1 MPEITKLGRD
11 GGRIRTQVVWLQICA
26 QEVGVGST
34 CSAHSRLSRKL
45 VDVKEEGGREESK
58 GRKKESASGQ
68 IMREQVT
75 QRTYKGLLGES
86 GTKNMKGLEDE
97 LSIGLEEPGL

>member
-11 GGRIRTQVVWLQICA
+11 GGRIRTQVVWLQISA

-68 IMREQVT
+68 IMMLCLVGGTVYRRAQDFDLG
-75 QRTYKGLLGES
+75 RTGWNLAPSPTHVY
-86 GTKNMKGLEDE
+86 
-97 LSIGLEEPGL
+97 IW

>member
-11 GGRIRTQVVWLQICA
+11 GGRIRTQVVWLQISA

-68 IMREQVT
+68 IMKKGEGTGNPKDIQGPAGREWNQEYE
-75 QRTYKGLLGES
+75 RS
-86 GTKNMKGLEDE
+86 
-97 LSIGLEEPGL
+97 